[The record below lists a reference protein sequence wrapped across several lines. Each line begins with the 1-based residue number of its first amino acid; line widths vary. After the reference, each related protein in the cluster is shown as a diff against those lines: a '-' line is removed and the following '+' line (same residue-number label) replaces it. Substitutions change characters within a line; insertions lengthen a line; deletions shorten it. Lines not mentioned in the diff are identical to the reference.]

1 MAVDPGTA
9 AIVASSL
16 LLAKEPLNKLLGPS
30 LDYFGK
36 ELESFAKK
44 RAENIGRIFN
54 KAIDKLGPKIDE
66 PGQVNPKLLKGLIL
80 DGSFCDDELTAEYYG
95 GILASSRTGVNRDDR
110 GAAYL
115 EQVSRLSTYQ
125 VRTHFIIYTVIKKL
139 FQDTRHVKPGE
150 DRIAMQIYIPHSDY
164 NRAMAFD
171 DNDEKGDLIGLC
183 MDHSFTG
190 LNASD
195 LALFLY
201 NGPPDYLSQN
211 FPGLIFPKSG
221 FIVQPTP
228 AGLYLYLWATG
239 HGHIPSEHFLTADI
253 AIQVPKD
260 IKMPTNAFSL
270 KEEHQRQ
277 HNKSQQSKP

>member
-1 MAVDPGTA
+1 MAIDPGTA

-44 RAENIGRIFN
+44 RAENIGKIFQ

-66 PGQVNPKLLKGLIL
+66 PGQVHPKLLKGLIL

-95 GILASSRTGVNRDDR
+95 GVLASSRTGVNRDDR

-125 VRTHFIIYTVIKKL
+125 VRTHFIVYTIIKKL
-139 FQDTRHVKPGE
+139 FQGTTHVKPGE
-150 DRIAMQIYIPHSDY
+150 DRIAMRIYIPHSDY
-164 NRAMAFD
+164 NRAMAFH

-201 NGPPDYLSQN
+201 NGSPDYLSQN
-211 FPGLIFPKSG
+211 VHGLIFPKSG

-239 HGHIPSEHFLTADI
+239 NGHIPLEHFLTEEVKI
-253 AIQVPKD
+253 EVPKG
-260 IKMPTNAFSL
+260 IEMPTNAFSL
-270 KEEHQRQ
+270 KEEHERQ
-277 HNKSQQSKP
+277 HNKSQQSNS

>member
-1 MAVDPGTA
+1 MAIDPGIA
-9 AIVASSL
+9 AIVTAGALTS
-16 LLAKEPLNKLLGPS
+16 KDTINKLLGPTA
-30 LDYFGK
+30 DYLG
-36 ELESFAKK
+36 ELLQGEVQK
-44 RAENIGRIFN
+44 RAENIGRIFQ
-54 KAIDKLGPKIDE
+54 KAAKKLGSKIDK
-66 PGQVNPKLLKGLIL
+66 PGQVHPKLLKGLIL
-80 DGSFCDDELTAEYYG
+80 DGSFCEDELTAEYYG
-95 GILASSRTGVNRDDR
+95 GILASSRTGVSRDDR
-110 GAAYL
+110 GATYL
-115 EQVSRLSTYQ
+115 EQISRLSTYQ

-139 FQDTRHVKPGE
+139 FQGTTHVNPGE

-164 NRAMAFD
+164 YRAMAFD

-201 NGPPDYLSQN
+201 NGSSDYLSQN

-228 AGLYLYLWATG
+228 AGLYFYLWATG
-239 HGHIPSEHFLTADI
+239 HGHILLEYLLTADI
-253 AIQVPKD
+253 TIEVPED

-270 KEEHQRQ
+270 KEEHKRQ
-277 HNKSQQSKP
+277 HNKSQQAKP

>member
-1 MAVDPGTA
+1 MAIDPGIA
-9 AIVASSL
+9 AIVTAGALASTDTI
-16 LLAKEPLNKLLGPS
+16 NKLLGPTA
-30 LDYFGK
+30 DYLG
-36 ELESFAKK
+36 ELLQGEVQK
-44 RAENIGRIFN
+44 RAENIGRIFQ
-54 KAIDKLGPKIDE
+54 KAAKKLGSKIDE
-66 PGQVNPKLLKGLIL
+66 PGQVHPKLLKGLIL
-80 DGSFCDDELTAEYYG
+80 DGSFCEDELTAEYYG
-95 GILASSRTGVNRDDR
+95 GVLASSRTGVNRDDR

-115 EQVSRLSTYQ
+115 EQVSCLSTYQ

-139 FQDTRHVKPGE
+139 FQGATHVKPGE

-201 NGPPDYLSQN
+201 NGSSDYLSQN

-239 HGHIPSEHFLTADI
+239 HGHILLEYFLTADI
-253 AIQVPKD
+253 TIEVPKD

-270 KEEHQRQ
+270 KEEHKRQ